1 MEIRT
6 VIRYQDDIHFLE
18 GIPSDKRAEYIRNA
32 ITIGLRSIQMSE
44 FTMDGRSYLD
54 PIRTIMDDQGSK
66 IMDMGDKLDNLL
78 HVRTNSSRKGKLS
91 ENICIRALEDRYP
104 STEFRDTAKEP
115 HCGDCRG
122 KFLIGDVMYEFKDY
136 ENVVNS
142 GEIAKFHRDLE
153 TTAIKFG
160 VFVSNTSGI
169 TGKKSVEW
177 AIVGRSTI
185 AVYVSQLGI
194 NGLGCIVGTE
204 FLLALQEA
212 MVLDSEKGWI
222 MRHDIQFTEYQ
233 ERFSECVDEYCSH
246 VEKVSRLG
254 NSLHEAQKKVLA
266 TFEPLHRDLLNLK
279 LDMEGTFRQMV
290 GLKDD
295 IEENREVSHQEFD
308 YIEFIENCSN
318 PKFNKLYETLIKLS
332 RSESLQLRC
341 SEQNLVGYR
350 DETQVFKT
358 VAIKT
363 KMSILFPMKDDII
376 NLNVRHEVIKGS
388 KIQIEVKDESLVWE
402 LIRGRLAKN

>member
-1 MEIRT
+1 
-6 VIRYQDDIHFLE
+6 
-18 GIPSDKRAEYIRNA
+18 
-32 ITIGLRSIQMSE
+32 
-44 FTMDGRSYLD
+44 
-54 PIRTIMDDQGSK
+54 
-66 IMDMGDKLDNLL
+66 
-78 HVRTNSSRKGKLS
+78 
-91 ENICIRALEDRYP
+91 
-104 STEFRDTAKEP
+104 
-115 HCGDCRG
+115 
-122 KFLIGDVMYEFKDY
+122 
-136 ENVVNS
+136 
-142 GEIAKFHRDLE
+142 
-153 TTAIKFG
+153 
-160 VFVSNTSGI
+160 
-169 TGKKSVEW
+169 
-177 AIVGRSTI
+177 
-185 AVYVSQLGI
+185 
-194 NGLGCIVGTE
+194 VGTE

-388 KIQIEVKDESLVWE
+388 KIQIEVKDESLVWD